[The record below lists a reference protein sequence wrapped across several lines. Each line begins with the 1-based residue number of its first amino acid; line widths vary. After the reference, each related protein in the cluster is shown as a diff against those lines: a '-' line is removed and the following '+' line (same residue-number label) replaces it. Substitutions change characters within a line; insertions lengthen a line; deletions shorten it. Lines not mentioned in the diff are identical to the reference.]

1 MKYPR
6 HIFSLLLRLILNAWK
21 TKYVASVKC
30 ICGSNIDVKHIFF
43 DCRLMKDHLNDTTP
57 MCTSGGVLDGDFLK
71 SFLYDELPD
80 YPILPALISL
90 SDSPVYQF
98 L

>member
-1 MKYPR
+1 
-6 HIFSLLLRLILNAWK
+6 
-21 TKYVASVKC
+21 
-30 ICGSNIDVKHIFF
+30 
-43 DCRLMKDHLNDTTP
+43 
-57 MCTSGGVLDGDFLK
+57 MCTPGGVLDGDFLK

>member
-1 MKYPR
+1 
-6 HIFSLLLRLILNAWK
+6 
-21 TKYVASVKC
+21 
-30 ICGSNIDVKHIFF
+30 
-43 DCRLMKDHLNDTTP
+43 MKDHLNDTTP
-57 MCTSGGVLDGDFLK
+57 MCTPGGVLDGDFLK

-90 SDSPVYQF
+90 SDSPIYQF